1 MNLFGSG
8 PIPFPPYG
16 PFSTGGLIHQGPGV
30 LRKNSQSGQTVQPI
44 KGQRNPDAARLCIA
58 NGVTPLTVTTN
69 TVLPLE
75 TVVSDHEDPTIDETK
90 LAILASNT
98 LTVKRTG
105 WLLVTYNATFGYSN
119 EAGVT
124 GLTNKEVQIKAWVE
138 AGGQAMTPSD
148 GWTTLSS
155 RLNLTNKV
163 ECTSEDGIIFY
174 HGEDTEFIVS
184 TPDSDEP
191 TGWHGSA
198 TAQGTWLTWTF
209 EQPTGDNLENKG
221 APILTNMSPIA
232 SYESS
237 TVTKQTVSGQCMVQC
252 SAFDA
257 TTNKFLI
264 SAVEYAAELKI
275 KATRTYAGEG
285 TNEPV
290 VRCLSLTVSVLRI
303 A

>member
-1 MNLFGSG
+1 MNFFGSG
-8 PIPFPPYG
+8 PIPFPPRN

-174 HGEDTEFIVS
+174 HGTHDDQTAV
-184 TPDSDEP
+184 PDSDEP
-191 TGWHGSA
+191 TAWHGSA
-198 TAQGTWLTWTF
+198 TAQGTWTVWATEINPGSDL
-209 EQPTGDNLENKG
+209 QLAG

-290 VRCLSLTVSVLRI
+290 VQCLSLTVTVLRI

>member
-8 PIPFPPYG
+8 PIPFPPYS

-58 NGVTPLTVTTN
+58 NGVTPLTVTSN

-90 LAILASNT
+90 LALLASNT
-98 LTVKRTG
+98 LTMQRTG
-105 WLLVTYNATFGYSN
+105 WLLVTFNATFGYEN
-119 EAGVT
+119 TVGVT
-124 GLTNKEVQIKAWVE
+124 GVTNKEVQIKAWVD
-138 AGGQAMTPSD
+138 AGGEAMTASD
-148 GWTTLSS
+148 AWTTLTS
-155 RLNLTNKV
+155 RLNVTNKV
-163 ECTSEDGIIFY
+163 QETTEYGILFY
-174 HGEDTEFIVS
+174 HGEDTGRIVS

-191 TGWHGSA
+191 SGWHGSA
-198 TAQGTWLTWTF
+198 TERGTWLTWTF
-209 EQPTGDNLENKG
+209 EQPTGDNLENTG
-221 APILTNMSPIA
+221 APILTNMTKVA
-232 SYESS
+232 TYQSS

-252 SAFDA
+252 SAFNA

-264 SAVEYAAELKI
+264 SAVEYAAELKV

-290 VRCLSLTVSVLRI
+290 VRCLSLTLTVLRI